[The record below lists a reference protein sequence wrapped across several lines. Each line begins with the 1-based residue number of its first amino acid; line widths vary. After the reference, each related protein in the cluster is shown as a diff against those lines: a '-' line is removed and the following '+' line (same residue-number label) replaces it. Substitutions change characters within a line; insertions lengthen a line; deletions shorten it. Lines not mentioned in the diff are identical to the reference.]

1 MGQTVCLIP
10 ARGGSKRLPGKNTAS
25 FHGRPLSA
33 WTFDFALASKQFDKI
48 VLSTDDPE
56 LEAIAPEGVV
66 KLKRPEDLAGDT
78 ATLHQVIKHVV
89 ADLPLASDDIVVL
102 TPVTAPLR
110 RLEDL
115 DAALGAFH
123 AHGGDRTA
131 LTVCANP
138 HPPHLVWTL
147 EEDGSL
153 KDVIDRKAYGTRK
166 QAFAQTYFWNDCFLI
181 DRAANF
187 MAERDLYG
195 RDPVGVVMPRE
206 RSVPIDHPFDLWL
219 AAQLFDPAK
228 TLEETP

>member
-1 MGQTVCLIP
+1 MGQTICLIP
-10 ARGGSKRLPGKNTAS
+10 ARGGSKRLPGKNTAP

-33 WTFDFALASKQFDKI
+33 WTFDYALACKQFDQI
-48 VLSTDDPE
+48 VLSTDDPA

-66 KLKRPEDLAGDT
+66 KLKRPEALAGDT

-89 ADLPLASDDIVVL
+89 EDMALAPDDVVVL

-110 RLEDL
+110 RLGDL
-115 DAALGAFH
+115 DAALEAFH
-123 AHGGDRTA
+123 AHGGKRTV
-131 LTVCANP
+131 LTTCANP
-138 HPPHLVWTL
+138 NPPHLVWTR

-153 KDVIDRKAYGTRK
+153 KDVVDRAAYGTRK

-181 DRAANF
+181 DAAANF
-187 MAERDLYG
+187 MVERDLYG
-195 RDPVGVVMPRE
+195 PDPVGVVMPRE

-228 TLEETP
+228 SLEETT